1 MNYIFSI
8 ITLELG
14 IPVMATIISIV
25 SIILYAYIY
34 FQLYEETQAIIL
46 LIGILTFI
54 FSGLEALNIITSL
67 YNPNNNITFKL
78 SMVTSLS
85 SSNNMAALN
94 MYKFEQLAFSM
105 TIIPWMMYIRS
116 KLILSENFHSV
127 LNKLYIAAIF
137 ILILLSA
144 IALLYPQLFISTTTP
159 ITTLS
164 EIMKQSIK
172 TRGELGIAY
181 IFRDFIFTIYYFV
194 IIASFTYE
202 MTVNK
207 KIKENIILLILIV
220 LIALAFFDD
229 FNGISIYREYS
240 SNFLIF
246 SNFTFTRTTLVYAI
260 FNIIMIYLSVSRF
273 ISAVY
278 KKTTQSY
285 DFESIKAQDS
295 IIINTAINTSEKLS
309 ELKENFSQSVNNLVG
324 KVENTYSTINNLKND
339 INKIIEHT
347 NEFITIENFQI
358 NDGKINITKINELIE
373 TYPNLQASVELQKKT
388 LEESNEKLHDSVE
401 KIYSLQAQS
410 RYIVTMFEDLQKKL
424 EIEISNFIKEF
435 SKSDSFSQLNF
446 QINKIISFMTNM
458 SDKTK
463 TLAINSSIQA
473 SKAGEWYN
481 NFSVVSKEVSELVNE
496 TSQAT
501 NRMQDLL
508 FQIEDTFK
516 KYTYSS
522 NNINNNILQLS
533 KEISVHY
540 DRINKFNLNMEKQ
553 NDYNMNIIKNTDK
566 MHNSISN
573 MTNIIINEENDFL
586 NIKTRIEEIND
597 YVIDISEKA
606 SIENTE
612 VKNLMRDMNKLLATS
627 DDLESI
633 TNKLNEEMKKFLEY
647 TNDLESRVD
656 EYSKVM

>member
-606 SIENTE
+606 SIENAE

>member
-1 MNYIFSI
+1 MDYNFSL

-14 IPVMATIISIV
+14 IPVIATIISIV
-25 SIILYAYIY
+25 GIILYAYIY

-46 LIGILTFI
+46 LIGFLSFL
-54 FSGLEALNIITSL
+54 FSGLETANIITSL
-67 YNPNNNITFKL
+67 YSPNN
-78 SMVTSLS
+78 SL
-85 SSNNMAALN
+85 ALN
-94 MYKFEQLAFSM
+94 MYKFEQLALSL

-116 KLILSENFHSV
+116 KLTLSERFHFV
-127 LNKLYIAAIF
+127 LDKLYITVAF
-137 ILILLSA
+137 ILILLFA
-144 IALLYPQLFISTTTP
+144 IALLYPQLFISTTEP
-159 ITTLS
+159 MSTLNDV
-164 EIMKQSIK
+164 MKNSIK
-172 TRGELGIAY
+172 SRGELGAVY
-181 IFRDFIFTIYYFV
+181 ILRDFVSTVYCFV
-194 IIASFTYE
+194 IICSFIYE

-207 KIKENIILLILIV
+207 KVKENILILV
-220 LIALAFFDD
+220 LMCLISLAFFDD
-229 FNGISIYREYS
+229 FNGISIYTKYS
-240 SNFLIF
+240 SNFLFF
-246 SNFTFTRTTLVYAI
+246 SHSTFTRITLVYAI
-260 FNIIMIYLSVSRF
+260 FNIIMIYISVSRF

-278 KKTTQSY
+278 KKTTQYY
-285 DFESIKAQDS
+285 DLESIKAQDS
-295 IIINTAINTSEKLS
+295 IIINTAINTAEKLS
-309 ELKENFSQSVNNLVG
+309 ELKVNFSESVNNLVS

-339 INKIIEHT
+339 INRVIEYT

-358 NDGKINITKINELIE
+358 NDGKINVTKINELIE

-388 LEESNEKLHDSVE
+388 LEESNVKLHDSVE
-401 KIYSLQAQS
+401 KIYALQAQS
-410 RYIVTMFEDLQKKL
+410 RYIVTMFEDLQKNL
-424 EIEISNFIKEF
+424 EVEKNNFIKEF
-435 SKSDSFSQLNF
+435 SKSETFGQLNF
-446 QINKIISFMTNM
+446 QINRIISFMTNM

-481 NFSVVSKEVSELVNE
+481 NFSVVSKEVTELVSE

-508 FQIEDTFK
+508 FQIEDIFK
-516 KYTYSS
+516 KFTYSS
-522 NNINNNILQLS
+522 NNINNNMSQLS
-533 KEISVHY
+533 EEISTHY
-540 DRINKFNLNMEKQ
+540 DRINKFNINMERQ

-597 YVIDISEKA
+597 YVVDISEKA
-606 SIENTE
+606 SAENSE

-647 TNDLESRVD
+647 TNDLETKVD

>member
-1 MNYIFSI
+1 MNYDFSL

-14 IPVMATIISIV
+14 IPVIATIISIV
-25 SIILYAYIY
+25 AIILYAYIY
-34 FQLYEETQAIIL
+34 FQLYEESQAIIL
-46 LIGILTFI
+46 LVGFLSFL
-54 FSGLEALNIITSL
+54 FSGLEAANIITSL
-67 YNPNNNITFKL
+67 HSPHNNL
-78 SMVTSLS
+78 
-85 SSNNMAALN
+85 ALN
-94 MYKFEQLAFSM
+94 MYKFEQLALSL
-105 TIIPWMMYIRS
+105 TIIPWMMYIRN
-116 KLILSENFHSV
+116 KLTLSEYFHSI
-127 LNKLYIAAIF
+127 LNKLYIAIIF
-137 ILILLSA
+137 ILILLFA
-144 IALLYPQLFISTTTP
+144 IALLYPQLFISTEQP
-159 ITTLS
+159 ISSLNET
-164 EIMKQSIK
+164 MKYSIK
-172 TRGELGIAY
+172 SRGELGTVY
-181 IFRDFIFTIYYFV
+181 ILRDFVFTIYYFV
-194 IIASFTYE
+194 IICSFIYE

-207 KIKENIILLILIV
+207 KFKENILLLILIG
-220 LIALAFFDD
+220 LISLAFFDD
-229 FNGISIYREYS
+229 FNGISIYTKYS

-246 SNFTFTRTTLVYAI
+246 NNSTFSRITLVYAI

-278 KKTTQSY
+278 KKTTQYY
-285 DFESIKAQDS
+285 DLESIKAQDS
-295 IIINTAINTSEKLS
+295 IIINTAINTAEKLS
-309 ELKENFSQSVNNLVG
+309 ELKENFSESVNNLVS

-339 INKIIEHT
+339 INKVIEYT

-388 LEESNEKLHDSVE
+388 LEESNLKLHDSVE
-401 KIYSLQAQS
+401 KIYALQAQS
-410 RYIVTMFEDLQKKL
+410 RYIVTMFEDLQNKL
-424 EIEISNFIKEF
+424 EIEKSNFIKEF
-435 SKSDSFSQLNF
+435 AKSETFGQLNF
-446 QINKIISFMTNM
+446 QINRIISFMTNM

-473 SKAGEWYN
+473 SKAGEWYT
-481 NFSVVSKEVSELVNE
+481 NFSVVSKEVTELVSE

-508 FQIEDTFK
+508 FQIEDIFK

-522 NNINNNILQLS
+522 NNINNNMSQLS
-533 KEISVHY
+533 SEISMHY
-540 DRINKFNLNMEKQ
+540 ERINKFNINMEKQ

-606 SIENTE
+606 YIENSE

-647 TNDLESRVD
+647 TDDLETKVD

>member
-1 MNYIFSI
+1 MDYNFSL

-14 IPVMATIISIV
+14 IPVIATIISIV
-25 SIILYAYIY
+25 GIILYAYIY

-46 LIGILTFI
+46 LIGFLSFL
-54 FSGLEALNIITSL
+54 FSGLETANIITSL
-67 YNPNNNITFKL
+67 YSPNN
-78 SMVTSLS
+78 SL
-85 SSNNMAALN
+85 ALN
-94 MYKFEQLAFSM
+94 MYKFEQLALSL

-116 KLILSENFHSV
+116 KLTLSERFHFV
-127 LNKLYIAAIF
+127 LDKLYITVAF
-137 ILILLSA
+137 ILILLFA
-144 IALLYPQLFISTTTP
+144 IALLYPQLFISTTEP
-159 ITTLS
+159 MSTLNDV
-164 EIMKQSIK
+164 MKNSIK
-172 TRGELGIAY
+172 SRGELGAVY
-181 IFRDFIFTIYYFV
+181 ILRDFVSTVYCFV
-194 IIASFTYE
+194 IICSFIYE

-207 KIKENIILLILIV
+207 KVKENILILV
-220 LIALAFFDD
+220 LMCLISLAFFDD
-229 FNGISIYREYS
+229 FNGISIYTKYS
-240 SNFLIF
+240 SNFLFF
-246 SNFTFTRTTLVYAI
+246 SHSTFTRITLVYAI
-260 FNIIMIYLSVSRF
+260 FNIIMIYISVSRF

-278 KKTTQSY
+278 KKTTQYY
-285 DFESIKAQDS
+285 DLESIKAQDS
-295 IIINTAINTSEKLS
+295 IIINTAINT
-309 ELKENFSQSVNNLVG
+309 V
-324 KVENTYSTINNLKND
+324 NNLKND
-339 INKIIEHT
+339 INRVIEYT

-358 NDGKINITKINELIE
+358 NDGKINVTKINELIE

-388 LEESNEKLHDSVE
+388 LEESNVKLHDSVE
-401 KIYSLQAQS
+401 KIYALQAQS
-410 RYIVTMFEDLQKKL
+410 RYIVTMFEDLQKNL
-424 EIEISNFIKEF
+424 EVEKNNFIKEF
-435 SKSDSFSQLNF
+435 SKSETFGQLNF
-446 QINKIISFMTNM
+446 QINRIISFMTNM

-481 NFSVVSKEVSELVNE
+481 NFSVVSKEVTELVSE

-508 FQIEDTFK
+508 FQIEDIFK
-516 KYTYSS
+516 KFTYSS
-522 NNINNNILQLS
+522 NNINNNMSQLS
-533 KEISVHY
+533 EEISTHY
-540 DRINKFNLNMEKQ
+540 DRINKFNINMERQ

-597 YVIDISEKA
+597 YVVDISEKA
-606 SIENTE
+606 SAENSE

-647 TNDLESRVD
+647 TNDLETKVD